1 MDANSENL
9 GLKIDNLLSKFDQS
23 QINLVNSIEEKI
35 NNLREEFQ
43 STSSDVKRIKLDREF
58 KWKREGNRDQFNF
71 ATQISEILNQS
82 VWAIK
87 NKKYDYALENLEEA
101 LKNLKSRIKHI
112 KLADSSDAGWD
123 IIKNYVQN
131 DLASDSDDDR
141 KIIRAVNT
149 ALRKAKRKKA
159 SGGTKYVPPS
169 GKPSGVPVPAP
180 VLQVPH
186 IGPTSVP
193 LYHPF
198 PRGQFAKQNS
208 GACHGCG
215 SYTHWRRDCP
225 YVTART
231 PNNPAAS
238 ATTTKQT

>member
-123 IIKNYVQN
+123 IIKNYVQTIWHQIQTMIGKSSGPRILLSEKPKGKKPVVEQSMYRLQAN
-131 DLASDSDDDR
+131 PRGYQCLLLCYKFLILVPLLFR
-141 KIIRAVNT
+141 C
-149 ALRKAKRKKA
+149 RKKQ
-159 SGGTKYVPPS
+159 Y
-169 GKPSGVPVPAP
+169 
-180 VLQVPH
+180 
-186 IGPTSVP
+186 
-193 LYHPF
+193 F
-198 PRGQFAKQNS
+198 
-208 GACHGCG
+208 
-215 SYTHWRRDCP
+215 
-225 YVTART
+225 
-231 PNNPAAS
+231 
-238 ATTTKQT
+238 

>member
-1 MDANSENL
+1 MDGNSENL

-58 KWKREGNRDQFNF
+58 RWKREGNRDQFNF

-123 IIKNYVQN
+123 IIKIMYKTIWHQIQTMIGK
-131 DLASDSDDDR
+131 SSGPR
-141 KIIRAVNT
+141 IMHSEKP
-149 ALRKAKRKKA
+149 KGKK
-159 SGGTKYVPPS
+159 
-169 GKPSGVPVPAP
+169 PV
-180 VLQVPH
+180 VE
-186 IGPTSVP
+186 
-193 LYHPF
+193 
-198 PRGQFAKQNS
+198 
-208 GACHGCG
+208 
-215 SYTHWRRDCP
+215 
-225 YVTART
+225 
-231 PNNPAAS
+231 
-238 ATTTKQT
+238 